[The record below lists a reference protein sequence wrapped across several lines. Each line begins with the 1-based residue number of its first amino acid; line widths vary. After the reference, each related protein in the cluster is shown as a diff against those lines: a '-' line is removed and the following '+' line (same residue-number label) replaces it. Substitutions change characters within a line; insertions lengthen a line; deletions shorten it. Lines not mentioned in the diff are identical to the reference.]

1 VRRPVVTHSARL
13 VRALFALAGLM
24 LPACGGVPPAGAP
37 RPNVLL
43 ITLDTTRA
51 DRLGCYG
58 NARIA
63 TPSLDRLAAEGVL
76 YENAFTPVPSTL
88 PSHCSILTGM
98 YPARHGVHD
107 NGVYH
112 LDEALVSLPERLRDG
127 GYRTAAFVSAF
138 VLDRQFGLDQG
149 FDLYDDRVL
158 EPLIRL
164 DPARI
169 AHDPAIPEAHRRWLV
184 QQASPFQRR
193 ADAVTAPA
201 IEWIKRQDGAP
212 FFLWVHYFDPHVA
225 YAPPAPW
232 GTRYDPG
239 YEGEMDGSRE
249 TFTRV
254 FTAHGY
260 VNVADVPRADMDH
273 MIALYDGEISF
284 MDAWIGELLRA
295 IEVKG
300 IWDRTLVV
308 VAGDHGEGF
317 GEHGQIWEHSGT
329 IFDEVVRVPLIVKPP
344 RGGPAGRR
352 VASLARTIDIA
363 PTVLAIAGLPPLDPV
378 DGVPLPGLTA
388 AGQDATPTAEVF
400 LEAQRERQAM
410 AADWSF
416 LGLRNDRLKLV
427 LLYPQGRDPQAS
439 LFDLL
444 ADPAERA
451 ALDPPPR
458 ETIERLTRL
467 AIGAYETLKGEGGDD
482 AYREMDEMT
491 SEALHSLGYVK

>member
-1 VRRPVVTHSARL
+1 
-13 VRALFALAGLM
+13 
-24 LPACGGVPPAGAP
+24 
-37 RPNVLL
+37 
-43 ITLDTTRA
+43 
-51 DRLGCYG
+51 
-58 NARIA
+58 
-63 TPSLDRLAAEGVL
+63 
-76 YENAFTPVPSTL
+76 
-88 PSHCSILTGM
+88 
-98 YPARHGVHD
+98 
-107 NGVYH
+107 
-112 LDEALVSLPERLRDG
+112 
-127 GYRTAAFVSAF
+127 
-138 VLDRQFGLDQG
+138 
-149 FDLYDDRVL
+149 
-158 EPLIRL
+158 
-164 DPARI
+164 
-169 AHDPAIPEAHRRWLV
+169 
-184 QQASPFQRR
+184 
-193 ADAVTAPA
+193 
-201 IEWIKRQDGAP
+201 
-212 FFLWVHYFDPHVA
+212 
-225 YAPPAPW
+225 
-232 GTRYDPG
+232 
-239 YEGEMDGSRE
+239 MDGSRE

-260 VNVADVPRADMDH
+260 VNVADVPRPDMDH

-300 IWDRTLVV
+300 VWDRTLVV
-308 VAGDHGEGF
+308 VTGDHGEGF

-329 IFDEVVRVPLIVKPP
+329 IFDEAVRVPLVVKPP

-352 VASLARTIDIA
+352 VAALARTIDIA

-458 ETIERLTRL
+458 ETLERLTRR
-467 AIGAYETLKGEGGDD
+467 AIGAYQALKGEGGDN

-491 SEALHSLGYVK
+491 SEAPHSLGYVK